1 MTILKRKTFINEN
14 KKIYIHWFQILDH
27 SCRNWITSGFASG
40 KTNELLNSTKQ
51 QNDNDYSIID
61 NFFLDVKNTK
71 EAKNQY
77 LIKKHDEVGL
87 DKCEE
92 NPQAF
97 LLNIQIMFRMSIKL
111 SKGTT

>member
-1 MTILKRKTFINEN
+1 MTILKKKTFINEN
-14 KKIYIHWFQILDH
+14 KKVYIHWFQILDH

-40 KTNELLNSTKQ
+40 KTNELLNPTKQ

-61 NFFLDVKNTK
+61 NFLYVKNTK

-97 LLNIQIMFRMSIKL
+97 SLNIQIMFRMSIKL
-111 SKGTT
+111 FKGTT